1 MNPGPV
7 EEAGKVAATTIE
19 ALKQTPL
26 MLALVLFNI
35 IFIVGVYFSNRD
47 ERAYTERIMG
57 LLIQEEANMSK
68 MLNAC
73 TPVPPNQGR

>member
-7 EEAGKVAATTIE
+7 EEAGKVATTTIE

-35 IFIVGVYFSNRD
+35 IFIVGVYFSVAN
-47 ERAYTERIMG
+47 ERAQNERITS
-57 LLIQEEANMSK
+57 LLIQEKADMDK
-68 MLNAC
+68 ALGAC
-73 TPVPPNQGR
+73 ATTGR